1 MLFGFL
7 APVSA
12 AVKSELIG
20 RAMLEVTVRDDDF
33 GNGDKLGTRSI
44 LRLSNAYER
53 RNRLGFH
60 LHQILISDQVRPYQR
75 VGRFDMI
82 EVPAVHP

>member
-12 AVKSELIG
+12 AVKSEQIG
-20 RAMLEVTVRDDDF
+20 RAMLEVTVRNDDF
-33 GNGDKLGTRSI
+33 GNGDKLGTRRI
-44 LRLSNAYER
+44 LRLSNACER

-60 LHQILISDQVRPYQR
+60 LHQIVISDQVRPYQR
-75 VGRFDMI
+75 VGRLYVI